1 MIHLQPLYVTVTK
14 NFSWE
19 NIASDNYIPLV
30 YQYSYGDTSGNNSIN
45 SAIMALL
52 CSKNDTFEDVADAVY
67 PVQILYFLC
76 VNYVY
81 TDVNKI
87 SSYTAREIINDY
99 MIDYDMFSAEE
110 IIKIISFMH
119 LVEETKRKKI
129 NKELLISKY
138 NEYRSILNNK
148 SLEKQYDKMLLKK
161 SGVSI
166 YQVMKDIIN

>member
-30 YQYSYGDTSGNNSIN
+30 YQYSYCDTSGNNSIN

-99 MIDYDMFSAEE
+99 
-110 IIKIISFMH
+110 II
-119 LVEETKRKKI
+119 
-129 NKELLISKY
+129 
-138 NEYRSILNNK
+138 
-148 SLEKQYDKMLLKK
+148 
-161 SGVSI
+161 G
-166 YQVMKDIIN
+166 